1 MNVLWSVSI
10 FPSDIANALGVRSGH
25 SNSWV
30 LAMSRRLALLPGI
43 NLAIAGPGRE
53 KAMRVVN
60 HENIRYYILPR
71 GCDRRDVWPE
81 VLGDFRPDVIH
92 VYGTESR
99 HNLPL
104 IRNHPEVPT
113 LISLQGIL
121 TEYEK
126 HYFGGMAF
134 GDILRHT
141 TPYEVLRNT
150 GILGGRRRFRRNA
163 RDERAMLRGVRFVEG
178 RSDWDRACAENIN
191 PNLEYFT
198 CPRMLRE
205 AFFARAPWSE
215 EAMERHTI
223 LVHQSHMP
231 LKGLHF
237 MLDALSILT
246 RKYPDVRLYVAGA
259 KMIHRRSLR
268 GMVFTSGYSNYL
280 RKKIEALGLSDRVTF
295 TGRLDE
301 QKMAERIA
309 TVNVVAIPSTIE
321 NAPNS
326 LAEAMLLGTPCV
338 ASFVGGNADMLDN
351 GRCGLL
357 YAHDDAVMLARA
369 IDRIFESGDLA
380 HTLSAAARET
390 ALKRHDPL
398 ALERTLLGIY
408 ESVIEKSGGRLD
420 P

>member
-1 MNVLWSVSI
+1 
-10 FPSDIANALGVRSGH
+10 
-25 SNSWV
+25 
-30 LAMSRRLALLPGI
+30 MSRRLAI
-43 NLAIAGPGRE
+43 RKDIRLAIAGPGGG
-53 KAMRVVN
+53 KAMRVVEY
-60 HENIRYYILPR
+60 ENIRYYILPK
-71 GCDRRDVWPE
+71 GCNRRDAWPE
-81 VLGDFRPDVIH
+81 VLRDFKPDMVHI
-92 VYGTESR
+92 YGTEFR
-99 HNLPL
+99 HNLHL
-104 IRNHPEVPT
+104 VRNHSEIPT

-121 TEYEK
+121 TECVK
-126 HYFGGMAF
+126 HYTGGMDF

-163 RDERAMLRGVRFVEG
+163 KDERVMLRGVRFVEG

-205 AFFARAPWSE
+205 AFFMHAPWSE
-215 EAMERHTI
+215 ETVERHSI
-223 LVHQSHMP
+223 LVNQSHLP

-237 MLDALSILT
+237 MLDALAILA
-246 RKYPDVRLYVAGA
+246 RKYPDARLYVAGTD
-259 KMIHRRSLR
+259 MIRRETLR
-268 GMVFTSGYSNYL
+268 DWVFASGYSNFL
-280 RKKIEALGLSDRVTF
+280 REKIAALGITSRVVF
-295 TGRLDE
+295 TGHLDE
-301 QKMAERIA
+301 RRMAERVA
-309 TVNVVAIPSTIE
+309 TVHVALIPSTIE

-338 ASFVGGNADMLDN
+338 ASFVGGNAEMLEN

-357 YAHDDAVMLARA
+357 YAHDDAVMLAHA

-390 ALKRHDPL
+390 AMKRHDPE
-398 ALERTLLGIY
+398 ALTSTLMGIY
-408 ESVIEKSGGRLD
+408 KVVIEKSGNRRRD